1 MPETCIYGIRISTR
15 QRRKGEPSI
24 ATWALRREISEK
36 AALSRSRSLS
46 SVSVRSF
53 IYEARMRVAELA
65 SNTNVL
71 TAEMVSVASMS
82 SW

>member
-1 MPETCIYGIRISTR
+1 M
-15 QRRKGEPSI
+15 
-24 ATWALRREISEK
+24 ATWALRRDISEK

-53 IYEARMRVAELA
+53 IYDACVRVAELA
-65 SNTNVL
+65 SDTNML

-82 SW
+82 SWW